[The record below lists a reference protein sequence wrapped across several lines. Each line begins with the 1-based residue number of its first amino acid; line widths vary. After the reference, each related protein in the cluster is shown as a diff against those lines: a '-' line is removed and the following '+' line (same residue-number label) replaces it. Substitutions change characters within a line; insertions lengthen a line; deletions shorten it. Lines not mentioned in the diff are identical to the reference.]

1 MAGQLTLGVELAG
14 AVASQDAHVGA
25 VGDVGSG
32 PAVSSH
38 VGELGAGNAQLLGV
52 LGTHQHVS
60 DDLGGLLT
68 GQNLVGHE
76 VALLVALK
84 DTDGAHHRS
93 GGGVLDLSLVVEVG
107 SAGAHDRQAQNHH
120 GSQSHAENS
129 LEISHFGFPPYLI

>member
-14 AVASQDAHVGA
+14 AVASQDTHVGA

-38 VGELGAGNAQLLGV
+38 VGELGAGSAQLLGV
-52 LGTHQHVS
+52 LGTHQHVA

-68 GQNLVGHE
+68 GQDLVGHE